1 VKDCIDLIIRARARR
16 LIVAGASVVLV
27 QALAGQDAASVSR
40 QSAVEAALS
49 RGARLAAATADT
61 LAGAAQLA
69 FARQWQNPT
78 VSVSYSKDIP
88 QHHVALELPL
98 DLPYIRGPRIASAQ
112 AAQRA
117 VRSRFVYERASVAMD
132 ADTAYTR
139 ALAARAL
146 VELSVRN
153 AHDAD
158 SLRRMALA
166 RRDAGDASDMDV
178 ALATITAGQAANDA
192 AADSLTLHSALLDLQ
207 IVMGI
212 TGRQVRIALTDSLTM
227 PPLAPTASDGRPL
240 AVASAADQLEAA
252 ALALR
257 VEKRSVIGQPAI
269 TAGWDSGD
277 PTGDTKGRLPMFGV
291 ALPIPLFNR
300 NTAAISVAQAEEAR
314 ARAELSL
321 VTVMSRT
328 ERERAE
334 REYAAARARLE
345 RDEQLVAQAERVA
358 SMALTAYR
366 EGALG
371 MASVL
376 EARRAARDVLA
387 QRVRDAAD
395 AWVAVAELKV
405 LTLAAPP
412 PAP

>member
-1 VKDCIDLIIRARARR
+1 VKDGIDLVIRARVRR

-27 QALAGQDAASVSR
+27 QRAAAQDAASISR
-40 QSAVEAALS
+40 QAAVEAALS

-61 LAGAAQLA
+61 LAGSAQLA
-69 FARQWQNPT
+69 LARQWRNPT
-78 VSVSYSKDIP
+78 VSASYSKDVP
-88 QHHVALELPL
+88 QRHYALELPL

-117 VRSRFVYERASVAMD
+117 VRSRFVYQRASVAMD

-146 VELSVRN
+146 AELSARN
-153 AHDAD
+153 ARDAD
-158 SLRRMALA
+158 SLRRMAVA

-192 AADSLTLHSALLDLQ
+192 IADSLALHSALLDLQ
-207 IVMGI
+207 IIMGI
-212 TGRQVRIALTDSLTM
+212 TGHQVRIELADSLTA
-227 PPLAPTASDGRPL
+227 PPPASTAADGRPL
-240 AVASAADQLEAA
+240 AVASAADQLESA

-257 VEKRSVIGQPAI
+257 VEKRSVIGPPNI
-269 TAGWDSGD
+269 TAGWNTGD
-277 PTGDTKGRLPMFGV
+277 PTGGINGRLPTFGV

-300 NTAAISVAQAEEAR
+300 NAAAISLAQAEEAR

-321 VTVMSRT
+321 ATVMSRT

-334 REYAAARARLE
+334 REYAAARTRFE
-345 RDEQLVAQAERVA
+345 RDEQLVTHAERVA

-376 EARRAARDVLA
+376 EARRTAREVLA

-395 AWVAVAELKV
+395 AWVAAAELNV
-405 LTLAAPP
+405 LTLTAP

>member
-1 VKDCIDLIIRARARR
+1 MSPRR
-16 LIVAGASVVLV
+16 VHSWLG
-27 QALAGQDAASVSR
+27 ALAGVFLVGAVGAQESPVTRQAAVDAA
-40 QSAVEAALS
+40 LM
-49 RGARLAAATADT
+49 RGARQAAAVADT
-61 LAGAAQLA
+61 MAGAAQVAL
-69 FARQWQNPT
+69 ARQWQNPSI
-78 VSVSYSKDIP
+78 SVSYSKDIP
-88 QHHVALELPL
+88 QHHYALELPL
-98 DLPYIRGPRIASAQ
+98 DLPYIRGPRVGSAL

-117 VRSRFVYERASVAMD
+117 GRARFVYERASVAME

-139 ALAARAL
+139 ALAAKAL
-146 VELSVRN
+146 AALSTRN

-158 SLRRMALA
+158 SLRRMAIA

-192 AADSLTLHSALLDLQ
+192 TTDSLTLHSALLDLQ

-212 TGRQVRIALTDSLTM
+212 PGRDVRIGLRDSITPPPPPALVADG
-227 PPLAPTASDGRPL
+227 PPI
-240 AVASAADQLEAA
+240 AVAAAANQLEAA
-252 ALALR
+252 SLALR

-277 PTGDTKGRLPMFGV
+277 PTGDTKGRLPTFGV

-300 NTAAISVAQAEEAR
+300 NTAAISLAQAEEAR

-321 VTVMSRT
+321 ITVTSRT
-328 ERERAE
+328 ERQRAE
-334 REYAAARARLE
+334 REYAAARARFD
-345 RDEQLVAQAERVA
+345 RDEQLVTQAERVA
-358 SMALTAYR
+358 AMALTAYR
-366 EGALG
+366 EGAMG

-376 EARRAARDVLA
+376 EARRTARELLA

-405 LTLAAPP
+405 LTLTTAPV
-412 PAP
+412 AP

>member
-1 VKDCIDLIIRARARR
+1 MPPWIVR
-16 LIVAGASVVLV
+16 LLAAAGAS
-27 QALAGQDAASVSR
+27 ALLGSTLRGQDAASISR
-40 QSAVEAALS
+40 QTAIEAALS

-61 LAGAAQLA
+61 LAGAAQVA

-78 VSVSYSKDIP
+78 VSASYSKDIP
-88 QHHVALELPL
+88 QHHYSLELPL
-98 DLPYIRGPRIASAQ
+98 DLPYVRGPRIGSAL

-146 VELSVRN
+146 AELSARN

-158 SLRRMALA
+158 SLRRMAIA

-178 ALATITAGQAANDA
+178 ALATITAGQAANDVV
-192 AADSLTLHSALLDLQ
+192 ADSLALHSALLDLQ
-207 IVMGI
+207 IIMGV
-212 TGRQVRIALTDSLTM
+212 TGRQVRIELADSLTA
-227 PPLAPTASDGRPL
+227 PPPAPATADGRPL
-240 AVASAADQLEAA
+240 GVASAADQLEAA
-252 ALALR
+252 SLALR
-257 VEKRSVIGQPAI
+257 VEKRSVIGQPSI

-300 NTAAISVAQAEEAR
+300 NTAAISLAQAEEAR

-334 REYAAARARLE
+334 REYAAARARFE

-376 EARRAARDVLA
+376 EARRTARDVLA

-405 LTLAAPP
+405 LTLTAPP
-412 PAP
+412 SAP